1 VIFISLPYQL
11 NFINFTNHKI
21 LKTKILF
28 LIFLSAFLI
37 TIPVSAEKDRK
48 KQLVTGIVN
57 DNKGMPVKGALIYVD
72 NVNTWKTTDKNGIYK
87 IRIKPDACMISAT
100 AEDFGSGKNE
110 IKGKQK
116 VDITLD
122 GMIARKSEND
132 DEKINVGYGEVD
144 QKNLTQPVSRLNKK
158 SINSDSYTSIYEMIK
173 GQIPGVDV
181 SGSSI
186 RIQGANSFMGSTEPL
201 LVVDGMTV
209 QSIEDISPREVKS
222 IEVLKGSSA
231 AIYGSRGAN
240 GVILIT
246 LKGAKNLQ

>member
-1 VIFISLPYQL
+1 
-11 NFINFTNHKI
+11 
-21 LKTKILF
+21 
-28 LIFLSAFLI
+28 
-37 TIPVSAEKDRK
+37 
-48 KQLVTGIVN
+48 
-57 DNKGMPVKGALIYVD
+57 
-72 NVNTWKTTDKNGIYK
+72 
-87 IRIKPDACMISAT
+87 
-100 AEDFGSGKNE
+100 
-110 IKGKQK
+110 
-116 VDITLD
+116 
-122 GMIARKSEND
+122 
-132 DEKINVGYGEVD
+132 
-144 QKNLTQPVSRLNKK
+144 
-158 SINSDSYTSIYEMIK
+158 MIK

-246 LKGAKNLQ
+246 LKGAKDLQ